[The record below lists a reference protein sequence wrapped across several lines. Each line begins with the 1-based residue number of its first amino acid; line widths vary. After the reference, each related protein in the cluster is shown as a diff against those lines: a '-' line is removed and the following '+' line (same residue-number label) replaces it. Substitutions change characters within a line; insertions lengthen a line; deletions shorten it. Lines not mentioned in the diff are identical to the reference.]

1 MAKKPIRLKICECCG
16 EDLPFDSF
24 YKSQSSMHKATGK
37 LPICKECMQKIFD
50 ENFNVYKDLEKALY
64 KTLYS
69 LDIYFCL
76 KLCKRCLIDV
86 YNTDKSILKAYMSSI
101 NLVQYKNKTSK
112 DSSPM
117 PSLWDIPPEEFETYK
132 LEDVGIKEPI
142 LITKDIVARWGEGRS
157 NNDYIYLQ
165 TEYENMCATYGNKN
179 PYSLSSYEQ
188 IALYRL
194 QLRKEWLKPTPNSK
208 VINEINSSISKIAGD
223 CKMKEYQID
232 NSEDDTLRFS
242 KFIEMIEYKEPILND
257 PLYDDVDGIRKVI
270 KEDYIKPLAQALDL
284 DTSGR
289 KIKRKKRSDNDD

>member
-142 LITKDIVARWGEGRS
+142 LITKDIVIRWGEGRS
-157 NNDYIYLQ
+157 NNDYIYLEDMYN
-165 TEYENMCATYGNKN
+165 TMIKTYDTSNPMSVETYKQIVLNYLDVKKLREAKN
-179 PYSLSSYEQ
+179 PDNKKIGE
-188 IALYRL
+188 I
-194 QLRKEWLKPTPNSK
+194 LR
-208 VINEINSSISKIAGD
+208 INSMLQADCRIKDVQASGD
-223 CKMKEYQID
+223 ED
-232 NSEDDTLRFS
+232 NMYWS
-242 KFIEMIEYKEPILND
+242 KFIEDIEWTEPIPKPEKEFL
-257 PLYDDVDGIRKVI
+257 DVDGIK
-270 KEDYIKPLAQALDL
+270 KYIKKWFVEPFAK
-284 DTSGR
+284 SR
-289 KIKRKKRSDNDD
+289 KLKENHDRDERGDA